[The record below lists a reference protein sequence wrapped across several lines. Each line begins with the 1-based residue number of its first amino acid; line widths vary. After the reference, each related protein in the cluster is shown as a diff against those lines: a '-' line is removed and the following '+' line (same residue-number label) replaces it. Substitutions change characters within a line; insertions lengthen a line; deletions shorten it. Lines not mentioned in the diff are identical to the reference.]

1 MAPTAVPHP
10 PARHV
15 LSKVPKV
22 TAYFWVIKI
31 LTTFM
36 GEATS
41 DYLVHT
47 ISPYLAVG
55 LGFVAFALSLAMQF
69 AARRYRP
76 WVYWT
81 TVAMVAVFGTM
92 AADVLHVAL
101 GVPYPVSSAF
111 FAVALGLVFAVWYRT
126 EGTLS
131 IHSICTPRREVFY
144 WAAVVTA
151 FALGTATGDLTAKT
165 VGLGFLGSGVLF
177 TAVIALP
184 ALAYRLGLNAIA
196 SFWIAYIVTRPV
208 GASFADWLGFP
219 PSDGGTGAG
228 HGPISLLS
236 ALAIMILVAYL
247 AVSRK
252 DTPGPMAVPQARPAF
267 PAPGQPPPPTPP
279 HPPRRGHHRAPK

>member
-1 MAPTAVPHP
+1 MAPGAVP

-15 LSKVPKV
+15 LSKVPEV
-22 TAYFWVIKI
+22 TAYFWVIKV

-47 ISPYLAVG
+47 ISPYLAVA

-101 GVPYPVSSAF
+101 GVPYTASTAF
-111 FAVALGLVFAVWYRT
+111 FAVALGLIFWIWYRA

-144 WAAVVTA
+144 WATVVTA
-151 FALGTATGDLTAKT
+151 FALGTAAGDLTAKT

-177 TAVIALP
+177 TAVIVLP

-196 SFWIAYIVTRPV
+196 SFWVAYVVTRPV
-208 GASFADWLGFP
+208 GASYADYLGFQ
-219 PSDGGTGAG
+219 PSDGGAGVG

-236 ALAIMILVAYL
+236 ALVIVILIAYL

-252 DTPGPMAVPQARPAF
+252 DTPGPIAMPPARP
-267 PAPGQPPPPTPP
+267 PAPRNPPPDPP
-279 HPPRRGHHRAPK
+279 HQPQPRHRRAPR